1 MSMQSDYKKYLEGQ
15 NEIKGRPTGR
25 FWVHQ
30 EKRYVKPFR
39 IYGNLYYVGDSWVC
53 VHLIDT
59 GAGLLMLD
67 AGNSGAQAMLVQS
80 IWEMGFNPAD
90 VKWIILSHGHV
101 DHFGAAGFFQRMFG
115 TKIYL
120 GAPDAR
126 MFRQT
131 PYFSMIQESGNC
143 MDTLAD
149 IDVEIEDG
157 DFYRFGNVEVKFRLV
172 PGHTKGCIACFFEVT
187 DGVEKKRAGYYG
199 GFGFNTLQKDFL
211 LQLGDTDFDM
221 RKVYLDSLKKVRDE
235 QVDIF
240 IGNHV
245 SNVDLLNKRKYMLDH
260 PAENPFVDKKAWK
273 SYLDCKRDELTVWM
287 REQDKE

>member
-1 MSMQSDYKKYLEGQ
+1 M
-15 NEIKGRPTGR
+15 
-25 FWVHQ
+25 
-30 EKRYVKPFR
+30 
-39 IYGNLYYVGDSWVC
+39 
-53 VHLIDT
+53 
-59 GAGLLMLD
+59 
-67 AGNSGAQAMLVQS
+67 
-80 IWEMGFNPAD
+80 
-90 VKWIILSHGHV
+90 
-101 DHFGAAGFFQRMFG
+101 
-115 TKIYL
+115 
-120 GAPDAR
+120 
-126 MFRQT
+126 
-131 PYFSMIQESGNC
+131 
-143 MDTLAD
+143 
-149 IDVEIEDG
+149 
-157 DFYRFGNVEVKFRLV
+157 
-172 PGHTKGCIACFFEVT
+172 
-187 DGVEKKRAGYYG
+187 EKKRAGYYG